1 MCVTCTTR
9 RRTHARHCARGA
21 GPPPDYL
28 HNSKLHTKQPVK
40 N

>member
-9 RRTHARHCARGA
+9 RRTNARHRARWA
-21 GPPPDYL
+21 GLPPDYL
-28 HNSKLHTKQPVK
+28 HNSKPHTKQPVK